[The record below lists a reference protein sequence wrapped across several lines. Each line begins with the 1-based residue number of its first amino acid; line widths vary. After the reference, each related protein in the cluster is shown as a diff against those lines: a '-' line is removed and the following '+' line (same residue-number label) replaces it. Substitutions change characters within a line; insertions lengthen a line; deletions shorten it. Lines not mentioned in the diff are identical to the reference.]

1 MDIER
6 RRLIEI
12 IVSVGAV
19 GLFVAVLILIGLE
32 YNEDGLSADGGLVL
46 IGAIVFF
53 VLLMA
58 AVGIS
63 FAYTLDPEEE

>member
-12 IVSVGAV
+12 VVSIGAV
-19 GLFVAVLILIGLE
+19 GVFISLLVGIGFA

-46 IGAIVFF
+46 VGAILLF

-58 AVGIS
+58 AVGLGL
-63 FAYTLDPEEE
+63 AYKLEPE

>member
-12 IVSVGAV
+12 VVSIGAV
-19 GLFVAVLILIGLE
+19 GLFISLLVGIGFT

-46 IGAIVFF
+46 VGAILFF

-58 AVGIS
+58 AVGIGL
-63 FAYTLDPEEE
+63 AYKLDPE